1 MSVMTGGGVAPE
13 EISGREKAAGPAV
26 RLAIDARNWKTGI
39 GTYTLNLL
47 RAMRRVG
54 GEFRV
59 SAIVR
64 AEAEELI
71 SGLCDETR
79 VVDAPIYGLKEQI
92 RVPRAVRG
100 CDLLH
105 VPHYNVPALYRGP
118 MVVTI
123 HDLTHLTDPEVRNT
137 AKAWIYGRPMLR
149 IAALKARHVITVSEY
164 SRQQISER
172 LGVEPAK
179 ISAIYNGV
187 DAMFRPGDRKESA
200 NRVKA
205 ALEIDRPYL
214 LFVGNLKPHKNLG
227 RLLQAFALLRSR
239 GRTEPVLVL
248 VGDDR
253 RRRQGV
259 LDECVRLGISDAVR
273 HVPWAPEDLLPHLY
287 RAAELL
293 LMPSTSEG
301 FGLPVLEAMA
311 CGTPVACSN
320 ATSLPEVGG
329 KAAVYFDPRNLEEMA
344 AVIGRVLDS
353 PDLQADMRESG
364 LRQAARFTWE
374 ECARKHLVVYR
385 NALDL

>member
-1 MSVMTGGGVAPE
+1 MSVITGGGVAPA
-13 EISGREKAAGPAV
+13 EISGRENSAEPAV
-26 RLAIDARNWKTGI
+26 RLAIDARSWKTGI

-47 RAMRRVG
+47 RAMQRVG

-79 VVDAPIYGLKEQI
+79 VVDEPIYGLKEQI
-92 RVPRAVRG
+92 RIPRAVRG

-105 VPHYNVPALYRGP
+105 VPHYNVPALYSGP

-123 HDLTHLTDPEVRNT
+123 HDLTHLTDPEIRNT

-149 IAALKARHVITVSEY
+149 IAALKARQVITVSEY

-172 LGVEPAK
+172 LGVEPAR

-187 DAMFRPGDRKESA
+187 DARFRPGDRTESA
-200 NRVKA
+200 RRVNA
-205 ALEIDRPYL
+205 ALKIGRPYL

-227 RLLQAFALLRSR
+227 RLLHAFALLRSR

-253 RRRQGV
+253 RRQGL
-259 LDECVRLGISDAVR
+259 LDEYARLGISDAVR

-320 ATSLPEVGG
+320 AASLPEVGG
-329 KAAVYFDPRNLEEMA
+329 DAAVYFDPRNVEEMA

-353 PDLQADMRESG
+353 PDLQAEMREKG